1 VLDAAVLL
9 CCAVLLLCQQELSG
23 DVFDMLSSM
32 SDFSE
37 FKALILSHK
46 AGLSVGT
53 LQPSVDESS
62 SELRVVGSPLRS
74 PLGSPSS
81 NEEAFGRK

>member
-1 VLDAAVLL
+1 MRA
-9 CCAVLLLCQQELSG
+9 QELTG
-23 DVFDMLSSM
+23 DVFDMLSAM
-32 SDFSE
+32 SEFSE

-53 LQPSVDESS
+53 LQPVDESS
-62 SELRVVGSPLRS
+62 SELRLVGSPLRS